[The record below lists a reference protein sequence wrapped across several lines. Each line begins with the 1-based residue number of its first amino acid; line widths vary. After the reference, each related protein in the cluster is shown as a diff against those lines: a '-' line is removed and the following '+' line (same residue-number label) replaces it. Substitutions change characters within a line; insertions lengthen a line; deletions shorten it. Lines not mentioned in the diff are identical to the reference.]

1 MTIYYITGLC
11 EVLFKAIFFILKSG
25 SRTTIIQNLWWNI
38 CPTERSYQKKKDM
51 SEHKCEQKILQAF
64 TQVK

>member
-11 EVLFKAIFFILKSG
+11 EALFKAIFYFEK
-25 SRTTIIQNLWWNI
+25 REQNYNHSKFVVEYLPYW
-38 CPTERSYQKKKDM
+38 EVLSKKKDM

>member
-11 EVLFKAIFFILKSG
+11 EGLFKAFFLFWKAGAELQSFK
-25 SRTTIIQNLWWNI
+25 I
-38 CPTERSYQKKKDM
+38 CGGTFAVRRGLNKKKDM

>member
-11 EVLFKAIFFILKSG
+11 EVLFKAIFFYFEK
-25 SRTTIIQNLWWNI
+25 REQNYNHSKFVVEHL
-38 CPTERSYQKKKDM
+38 PYGEVLSKKKDM
-51 SEHKCEQKILQAF
+51 SEHKGEQKILQAF